1 MFFRTS
7 DVQHLF
13 SHWPTQEKRK
23 ELSMVI
29 VDPIYLTEFY
39 CHVVP
44 KKEMALS
51 ASPYQAF
58 LKSFITRLNGR
69 T

>member
-1 MFFRTS
+1 MFFLTS
-7 DVQHLF
+7 DVQCLF
-13 SHWPTQEKRK
+13 SHWPTQEKQM
-23 ELSMVI
+23 ELSVVS

-39 CHVVP
+39 GHIVQ
-44 KKEMALS
+44 KKEIALS

-58 LKSFITRLNGR
+58 LKGFITRLNGR